1 MNNEQKL
8 LLSLISSFITGQKIK
23 PIKNIDYNE
32 LFLEAKR
39 QSVFLIA
46 ADSAFNNLVLDKETM
61 VENKK
66 TAFRFLS
73 RNAEVEAHQ
82 KRLVKLLEKNDITYM
97 ILKGTSS
104 SFYYKKPQFR
114 SLGDVDFLI
123 DPKDKSKVKKLLLDE
138 GFISSN
144 EQHENH
150 IVFKKGTA
158 NLEMHFKVSGIP
170 KNEIGKNISDFLNEA
185 LYNSV
190 SKNVGSG
197 NFLAPSDT
205 AHGIILLLHTAHH
218 LLNEGLGLRHLLDVG
233 FFVDKFLEKEEF
245 EKVFIKKVKEYKLY
259 EFLKI
264 ISLTNHIYFNLNTFE
279 DSFSV
284 DKKICEQ
291 LINDILSAGNFGNK
305 DSTYRYSGILITDN
319 KNGVN
324 KSKASAAF
332 ATVKQ
337 TMYTKYPFL
346 KRFKILYP
354 FMFVYR
360 IIKYFF
366 LMLFG
371 KRKTI
376 ASLSTV
382 AEKRKELYKKMQI
395 FE

>member
-46 ADSAFNNLVLDKETM
+46 ADSAFNNLALDKETM

-197 NFLAPSDT
+197 NFLAPNDT

-332 ATVKQ
+332 TTVKQ